1 MSNMIYNQ
9 IYFEDEVCNYDNI
22 TDQSLTRFGIAI
34 DRNQTE
40 SILISGGFTIVNPKF
55 GNEIKTICRNFR
67 GRQMI
72 RAFSIFMYENGVTL
86 LPTEF
91 RDFEFEIFR
100 ILLGNGIITA
110 SAITPAVMIKAF
122 KAIKKNGL
130 RALLASVLDGRSKN
144 IRAWKCLTCKRFRA
158 SNSGLWTCKNRVH
171 LIPEHLSYAEIANYY
186 PDVISHGGYMY
197 SSMLLTSPKSCGEVK
212 PRVRTRLT
220 KSVIYE
226 LDDQISIVRKL
237 MNIDVK

>member
-1 MSNMIYNQ
+1 MIYNQ
-9 IYFEDEVCNYDNI
+9 IYFEDEICNYDNI
-22 TDQSLTRFGIAI
+22 TDQSLSNFGIAI
-34 DRNQTE
+34 DKYQNEGIRV
-40 SILISGGFTIVNPKF
+40 SGGFTIVNPKF
-55 GNEIKTICRNFR
+55 GNTIKTICRNWR
-67 GRQMI
+67 GRQMV
-72 RAFSIFMYENGVTL
+72 RVFTIFMYENGVTL

-100 ILLGNGIITA
+100 ILIGNGVISGA
-110 SAITPAVMIKAF
+110 VTPAVMIKAF

-130 RALLASVLDGRSKN
+130 RALLAAVLDGRSKS

-158 SNSGLWTCKNRVH
+158 TNSGLWTCKNRVH
-171 LIPEHLSYAEIANYY
+171 LIPEHLTYAEIANYY

-226 LDDQISIVRKL
+226 LDDQISIVRK
-237 MNIDVK
+237 MMDIDVK

>member
-1 MSNMIYNQ
+1 MGMIYNS
-9 IYFEDEVCNYDNI
+9 IYFEAEVRDYDNI
-22 TDQSLTRFGIAI
+22 TDQSLSEFGIAI
-34 DRNQTE
+34 DRYQTE
-40 SILISGGFTIVNPKF
+40 GILISGGFTIVNPKF
-55 GNEIKTICRNFR
+55 GNVIKTICRNFR
-67 GRQMI
+67 GRQMV

-110 SAITPAVMIKAF
+110 SAITPVVMIKAF

-130 RALLASVLDGRSKN
+130 RALLSAVLDGRSKS

-158 SNSGLWTCKNRVH
+158 NNVGIWTCKNRVH
-171 LIPEHLSYAEIANYY
+171 MIPEQLSYAEIANYY
-186 PDVISHGGYMY
+186 PDAISHGGYMY
-197 SSMLLTSPKSCGEVK
+197 SSMLLTSPKTCGEVK

-226 LDDQISIVRKL
+226 LDDQLSIIRK
-237 MNIDVK
+237 MMDIDVK